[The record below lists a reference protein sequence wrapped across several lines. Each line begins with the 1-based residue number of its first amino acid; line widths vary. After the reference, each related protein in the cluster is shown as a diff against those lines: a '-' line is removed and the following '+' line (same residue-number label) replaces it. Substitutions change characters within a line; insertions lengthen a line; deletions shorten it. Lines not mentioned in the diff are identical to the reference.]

1 MKEVKAYL
9 DIVFKKVTK
18 HHWDN
23 VIALVGDEGT
33 GKSNLALH
41 IVDYWYNKLN
51 GECVKEDIKH
61 MCLTGGEFV
70 ADLKDC
76 KKYECTVFDEAGELT
91 NRRAMAKFN
100 VSIMKAYQIIRGDN
114 LFTVLVLPDLFDLDP
129 FFVKRRCKG
138 LFQVVKRGR
147 AKFWSKDRLRR
158 LVARN
163 IDRRVKSYYAVK
175 PTFHCCFPIYKGIL
189 KEGYDAKKTAKMQEV
204 RKKLY
209 EEIRDMEKGKP
220 DKWRIKRDDLI
231 VKLADKLGSR
241 EAAALAGVSKSRINQ
256 IRKQVTSEG

>member
-1 MKEVKAYL
+1 MKDIKAYL

-18 HHWDN
+18 KQWDN
-23 VIALVGDEGT
+23 VIAIVGDEGT

-41 IVDYWYNKLN
+41 IVDYWYEKLN
-51 GECVKEDIKH
+51 GACKAEDVKH
-61 MCLTGGEFV
+61 VCLTGGEFV
-70 ADLKDC
+70 GDLKDC
-76 KKYECTVFDEAGELT
+76 KKFECTVFDEAGELT

-114 LFTVLVLPDLFDLDP
+114 LFTILVLPDLFDLDP

-138 LFQVVKRGR
+138 LFKITKRGR

-163 IDRRVKSYYAVK
+163 MDRRFKSYYLVK
-175 PTFHCCFPIYKGIL
+175 PTFHCWFPIYKGIL
-189 KEGYDAKKTAKMQEV
+189 KAGYDTKKNAKMLEV

-209 EEIRDMEKGKP
+209 QEIQDIEKGKT
-220 DKWRIKRDDLI
+220 DKWRVKRDELI
-231 VKLADKLGSR
+231 VRLVENVGKEQAGAISGLSR
-241 EAAALAGVSKSRINQ
+241 SQINRIA
-256 IRKQVTSEG
+256 KVTTQEG